1 MLGTKLKWNL
11 KTLKMGHLNKI
22 TIYVNTNLYSL
33 KKSHSLTSYPRA
45 QYKEW
50 GDRIGK
56 KTPLVSKGAPA
67 LFPTVPSLVF
77 NGNHSWVTFVTNC
90 LQGWD
95 SNPDF
100 HIHVH
105 VLHNCLGGSHYT
117 GITHISTSIHNRKH
131 KEPWESCG
139 LKLKHHLS

>member
-33 KKSHSLTSYPRA
+33 QRA
-45 QYKEW
+45 TAWLHILGPSTRSGETEW
-50 GDRIGK
+50 E
-56 KTPLVSKGAPA
+56 KTPLVSIGAPA
-67 LFPTVPSLVF
+67 LFPTVSSLVF

-105 VLHNCLGGSHYT
+105 ELHNCLGGSHYT
-117 GITHISTSIHNRKH
+117 GITHIPTSIHNRKH